1 MKKIIIVLIAVL
13 FIPKIYAACDSTV
26 KCDTSVGGFLG
37 IGSKKCKGLSPLK
50 IYTYDDEIYGFCYYS
65 SEYGGYFYEVRNG
78 DKNCKSVW
86 DAAFA
91 YKNKQGSLAVTQK
104 ASEQVNVISKGKMN
118 GCAPYFTVTAK
129 YGYSFS
135 FWYEE
140 PTDNKWVKAETV
152 GKVTSDEETYKSVS
166 SCVSNTLQKSI
177 DNFCSSSNKD
187 EIYANAIDTCIKNN
201 TDYTEEMFET
211 YKNKLKEE
219 FKKGKKA
226 ETYLLICKLKEK
238 CNIKTNDALKFT
250 LDKYVLEDKGK
261 NSNVAATEAAEGVF
275 KNNSEAKKCVINNSE
290 LSSSEEKTQSDMETS
305 AETQIDTSVQRVEEA
320 MNQIRGEY
328 TIPWHKIKPNT
339 LTCEELIGENMYKI
353 VHFII
358 TSLRIIGAIIAIVN
372 GMISLIPALVAK
384 DGDSLKAAQKKCINM
399 AIVLVLII
407 LLPTLLTFIG
417 KMFNY
422 DLSCIL

>member
-1 MKKIIIVLIAVL
+1 MKKIILFLIAVL

-26 KCDTSVGGFLG
+26 TCDTSVGGFLG

-50 IYTYDDEIYGFCYYS
+50 IYSYDDKVYGFCYYS

-78 DKNCKSVW
+78 EKNCKSVW

-91 YKNKQGSLAVTQK
+91 YKNKEGALAVTQK
-104 ASEQVNVISKGKMN
+104 LSEQVNVISKGKMN
-118 GCAPYFTVTAK
+118 GCASYFTVTD
-129 YGYSFS
+129 GYSFS

-152 GKVTSDEETYKSVS
+152 GKVEIDEETYISVS
-166 SCVSNTLQKSI
+166 ACVSNTLNKSI

-201 TDYTEEMFET
+201 TDYTDEMFET
-211 YKNKLKEE
+211 YKNKLKEV

-250 LDKYVLEDKGK
+250 IEKYLSEDKGK
-261 NSNVAATEAAEGVF
+261 NSNIAASEAAEKIF
-275 KNNSEAKKCVINNSE
+275 KNNSETKNCVINNSE
-290 LSSSEEKTQSDMETS
+290 LSSSEEKTQSNMEDS
-305 AETQIDTSVQRVEEA
+305 AETQIDESVQKVKDYYSD
-320 MNQIRGEY
+320 IRGEY
-328 TIPWHKIKPNT
+328 TIPWYKIKPNI
-339 LTCEELIGENMYKI
+339 LICEELIGENMYKI

-372 GMISLIPALVAK
+372 GMISFIPALVAK
-384 DGDSLKAAQKKCINM
+384 DGEALKTAQKKCINM

-417 KMFNY
+417 NIFNY